1 MKPTFICAIVL
12 ASVFAMAA
20 QKPQAVFSIPTISPK
35 KQNIAQIKQYYA
47 TISADESR
55 NISLSVRVDGFIQ
68 KLFVDKIYTQ
78 VAKGEPLFSLYSAEL
93 IDAQSEFLA
102 TRNRLSNEKLA
113 LLGVDSKEIDKI
125 AKTHK
130 ILNEV
135 TFYAPIDGVVFTKNV
150 NVGSGV
156 KKGDEVFRIINLDKV
171 WAIASIN
178 QEDLA
183 FLKNMGGYAIDR
195 NTGKGWLT
203 AAGLLM
209 FGKGL
214 SVRDRFDN
222 IRMDYIDESNL
233 LPGSRWSD
241 RLTYDGMWENNL
253 YNFIRQV
260 TPRLVAGLKRPFRL
274 EGMVRVDDTPVHK
287 SIREAVTNM
296 AIHADYLI
304 TGILKIV
311 KTEKGFVF
319 SNPGTLKLP
328 LSAIYE
334 GGYSVARNPRIQ
346 TMFRMIGYGDNIG
359 SGFPAI
365 LSAWGEES
373 WRKPDLS
380 QNEELHQVELKL

>member
-1 MKPTFICAIVL
+1 MKLTFICAIVL

-156 KKGDEVFRIINLDKV
+156 KKGDEVFRFIKLDNV

-183 FLKNMGGYAIDR
+183 FLKASSTKAYIMVEGNSEKIPAELEMVYPQVSEGFLKARFVID
-195 NTGKGWLT
+195 NAKGDIFPD
-203 AAGLLM
+203 M
-209 FGKGL
+209 FAY
-214 SVRDRFDN
+214 VF
-222 IRMDYIDESNL
+222 IES
-233 LPGSRWSD
+233 PATQ
-241 RLTYDGMWENNL
+241 RLTLPSNAVL
-253 YNFIRQV
+253 YKDR
-260 TPRLVAGLKRPFRL
+260 K
-274 EGMVRVDDTPVHK
+274 
-287 SIREAVTNM
+287 
-296 AIHADYLI
+296 Y
-304 TGILKIV
+304 
-311 KTEKGFVF
+311 FVF
-319 SNPGTLKLP
+319 VEDDGAFLPQEVEAKRIMGTKF
-328 LSAIYE
+328 YE
-334 GGYSVARNPRIQ
+334 
-346 TMFRMIGYGDNIG
+346 
-359 SGFPAI
+359 I
-365 LSAWGEES
+365 LSGVHES
-373 WRKPDLS
+373 QKVA
-380 QNEELHQVELKL
+380 QNALFILDSDAQNNGDYE